1 MSCKFI
7 DNLKGIAL
15 MKRSEFID
23 GLREALQSEVNLA
36 EDMALKDIGEWD
48 SLAVIAF
55 IAFCD
60 ERFSIQVNGE
70 NIQQCKTVSDLI
82 GLVKD
87 HLED

>member
-15 MKRSEFID
+15 MKRSEFIY
-23 GLREALQSEVNLA
+23 GLKEALQREENLA

-48 SLAVIAF
+48 SLAVMTF

-60 ERFSIQVNGE
+60 EHFSIQINGE

-82 GLVKD
+82 DLAKD

>member
-1 MSCKFI
+1 
-7 DNLKGIAL
+7 

-23 GLREALQSEVNLA
+23 GLKEVLQREENLS

-48 SLAVIAF
+48 SLAVMSF

-60 ERFSIQVNGE
+60 EHFSTQINGE

-82 GLVKD
+82 DLAKD